1 MNKRIFSL
9 VCIILYALLA
19 ASIHCADVIE
29 YEIKRKVKRA
39 IKELLSDGDENKERR
54 KREARLKNGGLID
67 HLDVRDYEDISYHN
81 EYISDDMHTRIFVN
95 YDEKNNHEDANNDEK
110 NNHEDANNDD
120 GKDSKYAK
128 VLKCL
133 NIFKSCKKSK

>member
-1 MNKRIFSL
+1 MFIPLCYQSK
-9 VCIILYALLA
+9 
-19 ASIHCADVIE
+19 E

-39 IKELLSDGDENKERR
+39 IKELLNNGDENKERR

-95 YDEKNNHEDANNDEK
+95 YDEKNNHEDANND
-110 NNHEDANNDD
+110 D

>member
-39 IKELLSDGDENKERR
+39 IKELLSDGNEDKERR

-67 HLDVRDYEDISYHN
+67 NLDVKDYEDISYHD
-81 EYISDDMHTRIFVN
+81 EYASDTIQTRVFVN
-95 YDEKNNHEDANNDEK
+95 YDKQYNR
-110 NNHEDANNDD
+110 
-120 GKDSKYAK
+120 KDSKYDKAPK
-128 VLKCL
+128 RF
-133 NIFKSCKKSK
+133 NTFKGCKKSK